1 MRASHSHGRYLGVAA
16 VPASLSGLPPAP
28 TDLAP
33 ASPGTCV
40 VLAAEGTHLRAG
52 WARRLCVRSF
62 PRGRTFGVDVL
73 LAQDYIFEYVGVLRF
88 IVHTDS
94 AGDGAGRV
102 CAGSVLM
109 R

>member
-1 MRASHSHGRYLGVAA
+1 MHMRCA
-16 VPASLSGLPPAP
+16 GL
-28 TDLAP
+28 
-33 ASPGTCV
+33 V
-40 VLAAEGTHLRAG
+40 VCAL
-52 WARRLCVRSF
+52 RSF
-62 PRGRTFGVDVL
+62 PHGRILGVDVL
-73 LAQDYIFEYVGVLRF
+73 LAYDYIFEYVGVLRF